1 MVEPTNF
8 FDLSD
13 PFAEELFGGCA
24 HVWDVLAKLKER
36 VQWLTGG
43 GSSIKGEIR
52 PGAYVS
58 GRDNFISESAV
69 IHPGAYVLGP
79 AFIGPGVEVRHG
91 ALVRENVIMMEG
103 STLGHASEAKNSLMM
118 AQANAPHFNYLGDS
132 ILGKGVNLGAGT
144 KLSNLTI
151 LSRKDPETGIRP
163 TVKIDIDG
171 KEYDTGLAK
180 IGAIL
185 GDGVQTGCN
194 SVMNPGCLVGP
205 NTLIYANVTLKKG
218 YTPPFRIIK
227 LRQQVDVMGRRMWKD
242 EG

>member
-1 MVEPTNF
+1 MVEPRNF

-13 PFAEELFGGCA
+13 PIAEELFAGSD
-24 HVWDVLAKLKER
+24 HVWDVLAKLKEL
-36 VQWLTGG
+36 VSSLTGG
-43 GSSIKGEIR
+43 GSTLRGEVR

-79 AFIGPGVEVRHG
+79 AYIGPGVEVRHG
-91 ALVRENVIMMEG
+91 AYVRENVIMLEG
-103 STLGHASEAKNSLMM
+103 STLGHASEAKNSLLM
-118 AQANAPHFNYLGDS
+118 AQSNAPHFNYLGDS

-163 TVKIDIDG
+163 TVKIDIEG
-171 KEYDTGLAK
+171 RVYDTGLAK

-194 SVMNPGCLVGP
+194 SVLNPGCLVGP
-205 NTLIYANVTLKKG
+205 NTLIYANVTLGKG

-227 LRQQVDVMGRRMWKD
+227 LRQQIDEVDRRM
-242 EG
+242 